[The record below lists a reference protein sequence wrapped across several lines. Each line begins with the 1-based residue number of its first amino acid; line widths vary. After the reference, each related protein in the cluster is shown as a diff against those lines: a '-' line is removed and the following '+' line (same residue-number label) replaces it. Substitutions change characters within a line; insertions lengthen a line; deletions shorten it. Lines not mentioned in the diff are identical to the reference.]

1 MQYYS
6 LKPGYV
12 LSNRNKGSFLD
23 LINISFEPFV
33 LILAAGG
40 AVLSFVL
47 FQAIQSNG
55 RRKRYADDDISI
67 ADGK

>member
-1 MQYYS
+1 MQFYS
-6 LKPGYV
+6 LNPGYV
-12 LSNRNKGSFLD
+12 MSTRNKGTFLD

-47 FQAIQSNG
+47 FQAIQNNG
-55 RRKRYADDDISI
+55 RRKRNVDEELVLLGI
-67 ADGK
+67 